1 MANGQSFL
9 DKFAEVSAKVGNQVH
24 LRSLRDGFATIMPIF
39 ILAGIAA
46 LLNNVVFTFLWSA
59 NPESLGLFPN
69 ADVLATAQYWGNA
82 LTQGALS
89 ISAILLCAMVG
100 YSFANNKRYD
110 NPVSCVVVALAV
122 FFIMMP
128 QSVTANLAATSE
140 LLTDEVTTAQ
150 VSSAF
155 ITNYTGTNGMFTAII
170 IGLFAPT
177 LFIKVSGV
185 EKLRIKMPEGV
196 PPAVEKSFNVLIPM
210 LLTLGVFGVL
220 SMILFAGFQTDVTA
234 LINTF
239 IQTPLRALTTNPV
252 GLVVIYSLGV
262 FLFTL
267 GIHQSTINGVLVEPV
282 LTVVLVEAMDLYST
296 GGMDAV
302 LARPD
307 VWLNMNVINVYAL
320 MGGSGCT
327 LALLIATFIWGKWR
341 PSREVAK
348 LGILPAIFN
357 INEPVIYGYPIVF
370 NIPLMVPFVLN
381 TIIGI
386 LVGYFATVIGL
397 VNPTCIQVPWTTPI
411 IASGILS
418 TGGDIRAG
426 ILQIVL
432 LAIFTLIY
440 LPFMKASESAQ
451 RKQFEMASESTEN

>member
-24 LRSLRDGFATIMPIF
+24 LRSLRDGFSTIMPIF

-59 NPESLGLFPN
+59 DPSSPGLFPN
-69 ADVLATAQYWGNA
+69 ADVLATAQYWGNS

-100 YSFANNKRYD
+100 YSLANNKRFD

-128 QSVTANLAATSE
+128 QTVAANLATSSPLYVAE
-140 LLTDEVTTAQ
+140 EVTTAQ

-177 LFIKVSGV
+177 LFIKASGV

-210 LLTLGVFGVL
+210 LLTLGAFGVL
-220 SMILFAGFQTDVTA
+220 SMVLYAGFQTDVTA

-239 IQTPLRALTTNPV
+239 IQTPLRALTTNPI
-252 GLVVIYSLGV
+252 GLVVIYSLGM

-282 LTVVLVEAMDLYST
+282 LTVVLVEATSVYSS
-296 GGMDAV
+296 GGIDAV
-302 LARPD
+302 IANPD
-307 VWLNMNVINVYAL
+307 LWLNMNTINVYAL

-357 INEPVIYGYPIVF
+357 INEPVIYGLPDRVQH
-370 NIPLMVPFVLN
+370 PAHGSVRAQHHHRHPRRLLRHGHRPRQPHLHPGALDHPDHRLGHPVHGRRHPRGHSPDRAARDLHADLPALHEG
-381 TIIGI
+381 IGDRAAQA
-386 LVGYFATVIGL
+386 VRDS
-397 VNPTCIQVPWTTPI
+397 
-411 IASGILS
+411 SGVV
-418 TGGDIRAG
+418 A
-426 ILQIVL
+426 
-432 LAIFTLIY
+432 
-440 LPFMKASESAQ
+440 
-451 RKQFEMASESTEN
+451 